1 MILPSL
7 AAAVFSFYATA
18 TGIAK
23 GTPVEFFFAGE
34 GSDRDYETM
43 FLLEGSADDFCK
55 GIEAAGV
62 PRGEAQNPKECLLWP
77 VGCPVTIE
85 PSIDDFILRECAPGS
100 PTNLQVIYTGG
111 TRGRSGRALAADE
124 MPLSVFSLYTLD
136 QSPLLFDGI
145 VEQGNAYGHNLA
157 RVTLK
162 KGDRVKFTIRWDGE
176 TRPSRMSVR
185 FAPGNLASVLKSIK
199 ERSSE
204 GSLVLSVAFAPELS
218 IREAEAVAN
227 ALSLIDSPKIKI
239 NGREK
244 NGFFF
249 RAFLPS
255 IKWLDRKERL
265 VQPFELHLSSGNPCL
280 LFIEEDWTV
289 EGMDPRLT
297 EREISFAN
305 AAKYPKTDTCLIY
318 AKKDSTLGEV
328 VKFLPKLPE
337 TVHTHYVYGE

>member
-1 MILPSL
+1 MILPSF

-43 FLLEGSADDFCK
+43 FVIEGSAEEFCK
-55 GIEAAGV
+55 GIEAAGI
-62 PRGEAQNPKECLLWP
+62 PRGEAQNPKDCLLWP
-77 VGCPVTIE
+77 VGCPVSIE
-85 PSIDDFILRECAPGS
+85 PSIDDYIVRESAPGC

-111 TRGRSGRALAADE
+111 TRGRSGRALAAEE

-157 RVTLK
+157 RVALK

-185 FAPGNLASVLKSIK
+185 FCPGNLATVLKSIK
-199 ERSSE
+199 ERSLA
-204 GSLVLSVAFAPELS
+204 GSLVVSAAFAPELS

-227 ALSLIDSPKIKI
+227 ALSMIDSPKVKI

-244 NGFFF
+244 GGFFF
-249 RAFLPS
+249 QAFLPS

-265 VQPFELHLSSGNPCL
+265 VQPFELHLSTVKPRF
-280 LFIEEDWTV
+280 LFIEEDWSV

-297 EREISFAN
+297 EREISFEEAV
-305 AAKYPKTDTCLIY
+305 KHPQTDTCLIY

-328 VKFLPKLPE
+328 TKFLAKLPS